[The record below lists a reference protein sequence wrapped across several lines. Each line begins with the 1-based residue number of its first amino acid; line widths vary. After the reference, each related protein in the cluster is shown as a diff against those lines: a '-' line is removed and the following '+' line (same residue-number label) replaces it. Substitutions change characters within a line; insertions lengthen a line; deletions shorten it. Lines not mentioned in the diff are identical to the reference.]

1 SQKKAGSDHF
11 QVYFRSRLVSDTV
24 YLYLANI
31 DFACRTLF
39 LARTALSAIFL
50 SQHRSNRLSRIMH
63 GKQSS
68 MRD

>member
-1 SQKKAGSDHF
+1 M
-11 QVYFRSRLVSDTV
+11 RLVSNTV
-24 YLYLANI
+24 YVYVRSI
-31 DFACRTLF
+31 DLACRTLF

-50 SQHRSNRLSRIMH
+50 SQHRSNRLPRILH